1 MGKGTG
7 DHQLRPS
14 SAVSNLSIQT
24 IDPTS
29 SRAEPTLLKEFAQEI
44 DPVVEFTFFKKT
56 DIGRDE
62 GHFRITTKYENSP
75 LNKGWEICLA

>member
-24 IDPTS
+24 IDLTFP
-29 SRAEPTLLKEFAQEI
+29 RAEPTLLEEFVQEI
-44 DPVVEFTFFKKT
+44 DPLAEFPFFKKT

-62 GHFRITTKYENSP
+62 SLLTVTHKI
-75 LNKGWEICLA
+75 